1 MKKRKKNEKAVGAG
15 RMLAW
20 QSRAVSQGCVLM
32 AVGLSDHLLH
42 RYTENAA
49 PHW

>member
-20 QSRAVSQGCVLM
+20 QSRAVSQD
-32 AVGLSDHLLH
+32 A
-42 RYTENAA
+42 Y
-49 PHW
+49 